1 MPLVAAAFAEL
12 AELPTD
18 NVQAILSAG
27 RVQPFRKLYR
37 QAGMPASLEAA
48 FATAFEAFHDVAA
61 TLTDAPAATVSR
73 RMIERVLTT
82 IGGQASVE
90 NEKLFAMLR
99 RFEAE
104 AARAEARG
112 LVQDLLPPL
121 RPITELLAD
130 IDSQAAA

>member
-1 MPLVAAAFAEL
+1 
-12 AELPTD
+12 
-18 NVQAILSAG
+18 
-27 RVQPFRKLYR
+27 
-37 QAGMPASLEAA
+37 MPASLEAA
-48 FATAFEAFHDVAA
+48 FLTAFKAFHE
-61 TLTDAPAATVSR
+61 LGQSMSEAPQATVSR
-73 RMIERVLTT
+73 RMIERVLTE

-121 RPITELLAD
+121 RPISELLAD
-130 IDSQAAA
+130 SDSQAAA